1 MPDPRD
7 LLDEG
12 LRLEKA
18 GELERAL
25 ACYVAALDATADP
38 ELASEGWRRRAH
50 VHRVRCE
57 WQEALNAARHSANLA
72 KQASATELH
81 AEALNAEAAVHHSR
95 GDFDEAVALYQRI
108 LQTTSDQ
115 RIRGIALQNMASLRG
130 MQNDMTAA
138 ENFFRAAFECFRAAD
153 YAWGKAHV
161 LNNLGRVAF
170 ERGRLDEAESLLL
183 QSVGQARAVD
193 DHDLAAL
200 AQLNRAEV
208 LLAQGDHDA
217 AEGVVQPALAHFTTS
232 GSQWRR
238 IDCLRVLGDIYAHRQ
253 AATLAESFYRNAL
266 QIADDIGAKVERE
279 QLLQRLGG

>member
-12 LRLEKA
+12 LRLEKT

-25 ACYVAALDATADP
+25 ACYIAALDLVEDAQI
-38 ELASEGWRRRAH
+38 ASEAWRRRSH
-50 VHRVRCE
+50 VHRARCE
-57 WQEALNAARHSANLA
+57 WPDALNAARHSANLA
-72 KQASATELH
+72 EEAGALELL

-95 GDFDEAVALYQRI
+95 GDFDQATTLYQQI

-115 RIRGIALQNMASLRG
+115 RIRGIALQNMASVRG
-130 MQNDMTAA
+130 MQHDMTAA
-138 ENFFRAAFECFRAAD
+138 ENFFRAALECFRAVD

-170 ERGRLDEAESLLL
+170 ERDRLEEAESLL
-183 QSVGQARAVD
+183 QQAVAEARAVD
-193 DHDLAAL
+193 DHDLIAL

-217 AEGVVQPALAHFTTS
+217 AEDVVQPALAHFTAS

-238 IDCLRVLGDIYAHRQ
+238 IDCLRVLGDVYAHRQ
-253 AATLAESFYRNAL
+253 AAPVAERFYRHAL
-266 QIADDIGAKVERE
+266 QIADEIGARIERE
-279 QLLQRLGG
+279 QLLERLGG